1 MFVFFEFTI
10 AAVQKIEEGEVG
22 EAMLIFSFGS
32 GWFLFLLFVGI
43 DDLKCFGVVFVVSI
57 VATDSWVNSKFRFF
71 LWAVRFCAAGSFP
84 INILCF
90 YDFFDTFIVF
100 RFVMAYAFVVLRL
113 FCSVRTAIM
122 TFMLYFCFLH
132 GSRMELSEK
141 RLIGFFELFD
151 ISFGIF
157 QKISLFAF

>member
-1 MFVFFEFTI
+1 M
-10 AAVQKIEEGEVG
+10 
-22 EAMLIFSFGS
+22 
-32 GWFLFLLFVGI
+32 
-43 DDLKCFGVVFVVSI
+43 
-57 VATDSWVNSKFRFF
+57 
-71 LWAVRFCAAGSFP
+71 RFCAAGSFP

-113 FCSVRTAIM
+113 FCSMRTAIM

-157 QKISLFAF
+157 QKISFFAF